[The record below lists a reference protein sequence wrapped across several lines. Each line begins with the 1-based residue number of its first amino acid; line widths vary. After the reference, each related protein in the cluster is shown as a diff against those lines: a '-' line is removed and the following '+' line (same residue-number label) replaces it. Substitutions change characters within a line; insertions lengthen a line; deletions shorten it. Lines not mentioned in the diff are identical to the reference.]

1 MVTTRLYLDARHL
14 DNQGEAPIKIQI
26 NKRCKT
32 ALLATGIHIKP
43 EQWDKATLTI
53 VRHPNKG
60 ILNTRL
66 AKIKIKVDET
76 ITNMVLSGKAAPMT
90 AFDIKNELKAMFE
103 GNADSVTFGDYAARL
118 LATKKETNTIAI
130 YRNSFARMEAYQA
143 GTMAK
148 PIVSFTPGWIDGFV
162 EWMKENYADS
172 TIKTTM
178 GNVSSA
184 FHLAARDGTIRTN
197 PCAGVKLRPVITR
210 KRNLSR
216 DKFRLMWNAVP
227 ANEAE
232 AAALDMFKF
241 SFLTIAM
248 NPVDMFGLTEKNIY
262 NGRIEYTR
270 SKTGKYYSIKI
281 VEELEPL
288 LRKYSKGGFLVR
300 PFDTKEYDIALASF
314 DKSLTR
320 IAHRVGIQENVT
332 MYWARHTFATMA
344 AELDIPVDI
353 IASALGHSHG
363 VKVTM
368 VYVAI
373 DQKKVDD
380 AARKVYDYALY
391 E

>member
-32 ALLATGIHIKP
+32 ALLATGIRIKP

-90 AFDIKNELKAMFE
+90 ALDIKNELATLFN
-103 GNADSVTFGDYAARL
+103 GDAHAVTFGDYAARI
-118 LATKKETNTIAI
+118 LAGKTAQRTLSI
-130 YRNSFARMEAYQA
+130 YRLSYARMESYAK

-148 PIVSFTPGWIDGFV
+148 PMASFTPGWIEGFI
-162 EWMKENYADS
+162 EWMKKHYSDT
-172 TIKTTM
+172 TIKITM
-178 GNVSSA
+178 GNLSSA
-184 FHLAARDGTIRTN
+184 FIMAVKDGTIRTN
-197 PCAGVKLRPVITR
+197 PCADVKLRPIATR
-210 KRNLSR
+210 KRNLSQA
-216 DKFRLMWNAVP
+216 KFRLLWNAVP
-227 ANEAE
+227 QTESE

-248 NPVDMFGLTEKNIY
+248 NPVDMFRLTEKNIY

-270 SKTGKYYSIKI
+270 SKTGKSYSIKI
-281 VEELEPL
+281 VDELEPL

-300 PFDTKEYDIALASF
+300 PFDTKEYDIALIYF
-314 DKSLTR
+314 DKLLTR

-363 VKVTM
+363 VRVTM